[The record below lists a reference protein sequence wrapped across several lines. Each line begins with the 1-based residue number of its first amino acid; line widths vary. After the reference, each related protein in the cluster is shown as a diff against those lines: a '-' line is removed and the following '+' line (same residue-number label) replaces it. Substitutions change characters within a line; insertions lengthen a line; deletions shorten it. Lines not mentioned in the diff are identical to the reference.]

1 MERGDNVKEESTWLD
16 YAVEIGCSL
25 GIGYLIS
32 RFVRVAIARGES
44 MRPTIKNNQP
54 ILLDCRR
61 SRKQRLRRQ
70 DLIAFRA
77 HQKKQLKFFLKRV
90 IALPGDHL
98 VIESGRVFVNGHL
111 IEEDD
116 LNEPMNGHNK
126 VDLMIDKGKLFVMGD
141 NRNDSLDSRSPRLG
155 VIDIEKDVLGVVVQ
169 LKK

>member
-16 YAVEIGCSL
+16 YAVKIGCSL

-111 IEEDD
+111 IEEDY

>member
-1 MERGDNVKEESTWLD
+1 MKEESTWLD

-90 IALPGDHL
+90 IALPGDH
-98 VIESGRVFVNGHL
+98 
-111 IEEDD
+111 
-116 LNEPMNGHNK
+116 
-126 VDLMIDKGKLFVMGD
+126 
-141 NRNDSLDSRSPRLG
+141 
-155 VIDIEKDVLGVVVQ
+155 
-169 LKK
+169 

>member
-1 MERGDNVKEESTWLD
+1 M
-16 YAVEIGCSL
+16 
-25 GIGYLIS
+25 
-32 RFVRVAIARGES
+32 
-44 MRPTIKNNQP
+44 
-54 ILLDCRR
+54 
-61 SRKQRLRRQ
+61 
-70 DLIAFRA
+70 
-77 HQKKQLKFFLKRV
+77 
-90 IALPGDHL
+90 

-111 IEEDD
+111 IEEDY